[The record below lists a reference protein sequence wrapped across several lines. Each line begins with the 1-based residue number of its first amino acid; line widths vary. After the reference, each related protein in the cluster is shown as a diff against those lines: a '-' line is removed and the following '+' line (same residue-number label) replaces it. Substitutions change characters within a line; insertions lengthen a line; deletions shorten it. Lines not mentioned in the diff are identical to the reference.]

1 MTPSTTEPRGRGTI
15 LNALRVALRIF
26 SGKDIFICSSETPAG
41 VSELLFHGRGRGGK
55 RQLPRLFPAETA
67 ARRGKFLL
75 AADGLNPL
83 RRSRARFPLLSP
95 AVTSSPGAGEVFPQ
109 RGSQAITFVAK
120 VLGAM
125 RKLPAV
131 LLALP
136 LGELSPKVTERAHAV
151 ALSAKVSSAIRS
163 FPVAPKLPLRGSWHA
178 VRRD

>member
-75 AADGLNPL
+75 AADGLRPL

-120 VLGAM
+120 VL

-163 FPVAPKLPLRGSWHA
+163 FPVAPKLPPSGELASRS
-178 VRRD
+178 DD

>member
-1 MTPSTTEPRGRGTI
+1 MRS
-15 LNALRVALRIF
+15 ALLCASSAEKIFLFAAPKRLRAF
-26 SGKDIFICSSETPAG
+26 RSCF
-41 VSELLFHGRGRGGK
+41 FHGRGRGGK

-136 LGELSPKVTERAHAV
+136 LGELSPQVTERASPLPCRRQTQKQPDRAV
-151 ALSAKVSSAIRS
+151 WL
-163 FPVAPKLPLRGSWHA
+163 LL
-178 VRRD
+178 

>member
-1 MTPSTTEPRGRGTI
+1 MR
-15 LNALRVALRIF
+15 
-26 SGKDIFICSSETPAG
+26 
-41 VSELLFHGRGRGGK
+41 
-55 RQLPRLFPAETA
+55 
-67 ARRGKFLL
+67 
-75 AADGLNPL
+75 PL

-95 AVTSSPGAGEVFPQ
+95 TVTSSPGAGEVFPL

-151 ALSAKVSSAIRS
+151 SPIPPQSAHCVRSQIPLFVTYGDIFPRSGGSHPSRGRLWAMPETLPPPPKAVPLGKVASPQAMTEGVTSGQPALRFSLKLSHHRQ
-163 FPVAPKLPLRGSWHA
+163 KLPPSGELASRS
-178 VRRD
+178 DD